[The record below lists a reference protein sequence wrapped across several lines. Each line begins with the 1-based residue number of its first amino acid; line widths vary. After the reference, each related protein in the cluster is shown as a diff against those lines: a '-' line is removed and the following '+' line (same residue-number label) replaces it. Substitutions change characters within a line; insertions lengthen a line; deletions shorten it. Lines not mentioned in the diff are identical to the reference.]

1 MADNNKQKN
10 ENMINDEDI
19 EKVSG
24 GGWISTFSDEEYNDA
39 GVKVIGSGRIWNS
52 GYEFILTGDE
62 LNWVEADAAVT
73 FKRRYGRKAISK
85 AEIRTIIDERQEQN
99 REYEI

>member
-1 MADNNKQKN
+1 MANKKF
-10 ENMINDEDI
+10 EDKDL

-24 GGWISTFSDEEYNDA
+24 GAWISTFSDEEYNDA
-39 GVKVIGSGRIWNS
+39 GVKVIGSGTVWNS
-52 GYEFILTGDE
+52 GYKFILTDE
-62 LNWVEADAAVT
+62 ELSWVEADAAVT
-73 FKRRYGRKAISK
+73 FKRRNGRKAISK

>member
-1 MADNNKQKN
+1 MANKKF
-10 ENMINDEDI
+10 EDKDL

-39 GVKVIGSGRIWNS
+39 GVKVIGSGTVWNS
-52 GYEFILTGDE
+52 GYEFILTGEE
-62 LNWVEADAAVT
+62 LHWVEADAAVT

-85 AEIRTIIDERQEQN
+85 AEIGTIIDESQEQN